1 MKRYNIF
8 GQVHKGLRAL
18 LYETIIK
25 LQQTD
30 FAEAEDAD
38 EAIQQVQMVIALFD
52 EHAHTEDNFI
62 LPALAAF
69 EPSVT
74 DLFAQEHVID
84 LNLGKKLNGLLQA
97 FSLSVS
103 PDAKHEL
110 GAAISHSIFEFALFN
125 LAHMK
130 KEEEVLNKLL
140 WRYFDDAHLHGITAN
155 ILAHVPADKMPLYNK
170 WMMRGL
176 SNTEIIHWLKEVK
189 NNAPDFV
196 FQSFLGLAMAELT
209 DSRWQKIQEQLTEGA
224 MLAS

>member
-8 GQVHKGLRAL
+8 SQVHKGLRAL

-30 FAEAEDAD
+30 FADTEEAD
-38 EAIQQVQMVIALFD
+38 EAVQQIQIMLSLFD
-52 EHAHTEDNFI
+52 EHAHTEDRFI
-62 LPALAAF
+62 LSALEAY

-84 LNLGKKLNGLLQA
+84 LDLGKKLNGLLQA
-97 FSLSVS
+97 FSLSIS

-110 GAAISHSIFEFALFN
+110 GAAISQSVFEFALFN
-125 LAHMK
+125 LNHMN
-130 KEEEVLNKLL
+130 KEENVLNKLL
-140 WRYFDDAHLHGITAN
+140 WRYFDDTHLHSITAN
-155 ILAHVPADKMPLYNK
+155 ILQHVPADKMPLYNK

-176 SNTEIIHWLKEVK
+176 SNTEIIGWLKQVK

-196 FQSFLGLAMAELT
+196 FESFLVLAMAELA